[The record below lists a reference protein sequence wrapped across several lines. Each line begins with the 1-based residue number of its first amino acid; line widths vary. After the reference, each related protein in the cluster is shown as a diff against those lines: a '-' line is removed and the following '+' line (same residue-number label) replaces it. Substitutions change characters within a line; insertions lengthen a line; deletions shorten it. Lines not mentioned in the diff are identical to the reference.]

1 MQAHVKPKDIK
12 RFEERLVEGKVYVL
26 SNFVVCPSK
35 GKYMT
40 CRNPFMMHIEAQ
52 TVVDEIDG
60 DVNAIPLHCFDF
72 VDFVDVPSRDR
83 SISLLTDVIGQVVE
97 VWGIERTPKKLR
109 MIEFCSLRIE
119 DFSGKELYVT
129 LYGKLGHDFNAEI
142 RKKCRQ
148 DPVAAVFAGMRVC
161 HYKGKGYIVCSLS
174 ASKYYLDLEIPEGQQ
189 FRGNW
194 YHPKIP
200 IMQLQSQAESP
211 VDPTQELQSS
221 WRTIKQLQSLDPF
234 KLSDNSRFLCR
245 ATLKEID
252 CTKDWCYRGCF
263 HCRKKVSRDGS
274 EFWCSQCD
282 PVNKKRKRPVL
293 WYKLN
298 AVVEDDTGT
307 MNLVIFAEEAQELIG
322 VPEEE
327 LFEEITDDGRCTV
340 PAAFS
345 YLRGSTHTFQV
356 AMDDWSSSF
365 VVKWILN
372 HDELTLLQHGVI
384 APSPSGET
392 AETRGAEQGKERT
405 SG

>member
-1 MQAHVKPKDIK
+1 M
-12 RFEERLVEGKVYVL
+12 
-26 SNFVVCPSK
+26 
-35 GKYMT
+35 
-40 CRNPFMMHIEAQ
+40 
-52 TVVDEIDG
+52 
-60 DVNAIPLHCFDF
+60 
-72 VDFVDVPSRDR
+72 
-83 SISLLTDVIGQVVE
+83 
-97 VWGIERTPKKLR
+97 
-109 MIEFCSLRIE
+109 
-119 DFSGKELYVT
+119 
-129 LYGKLGHDFNAEI
+129 GHDFYAEI

-161 HYKGKGYIVCSLS
+161 HYKGKGYVVCSLS

-189 FRGNW
+189 FRVNW
-194 YHPKIP
+194 LHPKIP
-200 IMQLQSQAESP
+200 IVHLQSQPESP
-211 VDPTQELQSS
+211 VDPIQELQSS
-221 WRTIKQLQSLDPF
+221 WRTTKQLQSLDPF
-234 KLSDNSRFLCR
+234 QLSDNSRFLCR

-282 PVNKKRKRPVL
+282 PVNKKRKR
-293 WYKLN
+293 YKLN

-322 VPEEE
+322 IPVEE

-345 YLRGSTHTFQV
+345 YLRGSSHTFQV

-372 HDELTLLQHGVI
+372 DDELTLVQH
-384 APSPSGET
+384 SGSVQSTVSSCSSQLMEEKMLILKRET
-392 AETRGAEQGKERT
+392 ELKTKDEADAE
-405 SG
+405 